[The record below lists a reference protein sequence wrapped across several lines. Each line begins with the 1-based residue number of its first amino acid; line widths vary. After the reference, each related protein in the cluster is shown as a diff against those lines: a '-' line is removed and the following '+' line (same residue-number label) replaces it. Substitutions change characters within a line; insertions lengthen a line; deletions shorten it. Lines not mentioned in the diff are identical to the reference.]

1 MDYLSREAAPFGD
14 ALWEQI
20 DTTIVE
26 TLKKYLVGRRFL
38 PLYGPLGPGAQSVAV
53 DSSDKDESFEDGVVQ
68 TTGRKFVELVQLYED
83 FPLFWR
89 DLEASERTGVPVD
102 LSAAARAAQA
112 SAKAE
117 DQLIF
122 FGNKALGV
130 DGLLTVPG
138 SNTIKMD
145 DWAEGQ
151 NAFANIAAGA
161 SMLVEKDMLGRL
173 ALVMGPDLYF
183 KLQRIQPGTGVMEID
198 RIKSLLDGRVYRSN
212 ALAGKA
218 VLVCA
223 EAQYMDLTI
232 GQDLAAA
239 YLEMVN
245 LNHYFRI
252 LETAALRVK
261 NSEAIVVFE

>member
-1 MDYLSREAAPFGD
+1 M
-14 ALWEQI
+14 
-20 DTTIVE
+20 
-26 TLKKYLVGRRFL
+26 
-38 PLYGPLGPGAQSVAV
+38 
-53 DSSDKDESFEDGVVQ
+53 VQ
-68 TTGRKFVELVQLYED
+68 TTGRKFVELIQLYED

-173 ALVMGPDLYF
+173 ALVMGPASYTHLADCTYRRSTEYYPGSGFYF
-183 KLQRIQPGTGVMEID
+183 CVWHGRPGRRTGNHSFTGCFGHLGLSVF
-198 RIKSLLDGRVYRSN
+198 DGQ
-212 ALAGKA
+212 K
-218 VLVCA
+218 
-223 EAQYMDLTI
+223 
-232 GQDLAAA
+232 
-239 YLEMVN
+239 
-245 LNHYFRI
+245 NHHQ
-252 LETAALRVK
+252 
-261 NSEAIVVFE
+261 N

>member
-102 LSAAARAAQA
+102 RSA
-112 SAKAE
+112 
-117 DQLIF
+117 
-122 FGNKALGV
+122 
-130 DGLLTVPG
+130 P
-138 SNTIKMD
+138 
-145 DWAEGQ
+145 
-151 NAFANIAAGA
+151 
-161 SMLVEKDMLGRL
+161 
-173 ALVMGPDLYF
+173 
-183 KLQRIQPGTGVMEID
+183 
-198 RIKSLLDGRVYRSN
+198 
-212 ALAGKA
+212 
-218 VLVCA
+218 
-223 EAQYMDLTI
+223 
-232 GQDLAAA
+232 
-239 YLEMVN
+239 
-245 LNHYFRI
+245 
-252 LETAALRVK
+252 
-261 NSEAIVVFE
+261 

>member
-1 MDYLSREAAPFGD
+1 
-14 ALWEQI
+14 
-20 DTTIVE
+20 
-26 TLKKYLVGRRFL
+26 
-38 PLYGPLGPGAQSVAV
+38 
-53 DSSDKDESFEDGVVQ
+53 
-68 TTGRKFVELVQLYED
+68 
-83 FPLFWR
+83 
-89 DLEASERTGVPVD
+89 
-102 LSAAARAAQA
+102 
-112 SAKAE
+112 
-117 DQLIF
+117 
-122 FGNKALGV
+122 
-130 DGLLTVPG
+130 
-138 SNTIKMD
+138 
-145 DWAEGQ
+145 
-151 NAFANIAAGA
+151 
-161 SMLVEKDMLGRL
+161 MLVEKDMLGRL

-239 YLEMVN
+239 YLELVN

>member
-26 TLKKYLVGRRFL
+26 TL
-38 PLYGPLGPGAQSVAV
+38 
-53 DSSDKDESFEDGVVQ
+53 SFEDGVVQ

-223 EAQYMDLTI
+223 EAQYMDLAI

-239 YLEMVN
+239 YLELVN